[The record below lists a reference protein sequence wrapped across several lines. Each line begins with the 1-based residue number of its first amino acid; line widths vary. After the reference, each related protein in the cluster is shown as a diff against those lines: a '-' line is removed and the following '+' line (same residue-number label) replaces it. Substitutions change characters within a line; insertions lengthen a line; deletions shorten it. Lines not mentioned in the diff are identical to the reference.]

1 MATKFKFEAKDAA
14 GKIVKGSVAADSQA
28 DAVADLR
35 KRNLTPVDVSKSSGG
50 FLGGMF
56 GGGAAKKAGKRGLAK
71 RSSVKKGELEVF
83 TRQLATM
90 LGAGIPMLE
99 ALEILADQ
107 AESPGFAF
115 CLDKVVEEIRSG
127 SDLSKAMESHKKVF
141 SHIYVSM
148 IRAGEVSGQIDTIL
162 QRLAEY
168 LEAAAHLRSEI
179 KSAMTYPVISLV
191 LVLGIASFLMI
202 GIVPSFKP
210 VFESLEVELP
220 GLTVFIMDIAFFM
233 KDYWYLIFGS
243 IVAAFVGLKMFCKTP
258 KGALIKDTV
267 MLRLPVF
274 GVLFKKVALSRFA
287 RTFSTLV
294 KSGVPILG
302 AMEIV
307 SDTAGNLV
315 ISNVVDKARDS
326 VRNGESLSEPFMRSP
341 VFPPMVVKM
350 MAIGE
355 RAGALDTLLEKIA
368 EFYDQQ
374 VEAEVKGLTSMIE
387 PIMIAIM
394 GVVVG
399 GIVLAVFLPIFKLQE
414 KLSGGG

>member
-1 MATKFKFEAKDAA
+1 MTTKFKYEAKDAA
-14 GKIVKGSVAADSQA
+14 GKVVKGSVTADSQA
-28 DAVADLR
+28 AAVADLR
-35 KRNLTPVDVSKSSGG
+35 RRNLTPVDV
-50 FLGGMF
+50 
-56 GGGAAKKAGKRGLAK
+56 KKAGGGLFGGKKGVQVKKA
-71 RSSVKKGELEVF
+71 SAKKGELEVF
-83 TRQLATM
+83 TRQLSTM

-115 CLDKVVEEIRSG
+115 CLNRVVDDIRNG
-127 SDLSKAMESHKKVF
+127 SDLSKALEPHKKVF

-148 IRAGEVSGQIDTIL
+148 IRAGEVSGQIDIIL
-162 QRLAEY
+162 TRLAEY
-168 LEAAAHLRSEI
+168 LEAAAHLRNEI

-191 LVLGIASFLMI
+191 LVIGIASFLMI

-210 VFESLEVELP
+210 VFDSLEVELP

-233 KDYWYLIFGS
+233 KDYWYLMFGGMAAIFF
-243 IVAAFVGLKMFCKTP
+243 ALKSLSRTP
-258 KGALIKDTV
+258 KGAYTKDQL

-274 GVLFKKVALSRFA
+274 GILFKKVALSRFS
-287 RTFSTLV
+287 RTFATLI

-307 SDTAGNLV
+307 SDTSGNLV
-315 ISNVVDKARDS
+315 ISGIVDRARDS
-326 VRNGESLSEPFMRSP
+326 VRNGESLSDPFGKST

-355 RAGALDTLLEKIA
+355 RSGALDALLEKIA

-387 PIMIAIM
+387 PIMIAVM
-394 GVVVG
+394 GVIVG

-414 KLSGGG
+414 KLSQTG

>member
-1 MATKFKFEAKDAA
+1 MTTKFKFEAKDAA
-14 GKIVKGSVAADSQA
+14 GKVVKGSVAANSQA

-35 KRNLTPVDVSKSSGG
+35 RRNLQPVEVSKAGG
-50 FLGGMF
+50 IGSWFSKPKGN
-56 GGGAAKKAGKRGLAK
+56 KRGLAK
-71 RSSVKKGELEVF
+71 KASCKRGELEIF
-83 TRQLATM
+83 TRQLSTM
-90 LGAGIPMLE
+90 LSAGIPMLE

-107 AESPGFAF
+107 AESPGFAY
-115 CLDKVVEEIRSG
+115 CLDRVVSDIRSG
-127 SDLSKAMESHKKVF
+127 SDLSKSLEPHKKVF

-148 IRAGEVSGQIDTIL
+148 IRAGEVSGQIDIIL
-162 QRLAEY
+162 TRLAEY

-191 LVLGIASFLMI
+191 LVIGIASFLMI

-220 GLTVFIMDIAFFM
+220 GLTVLIMDIAFFM
-233 KDYWYLIFGS
+233 RDYWYLIFGGMFGAL
-243 IVAAFVGLKMFCKTP
+243 VALKAVCKTP
-258 KGALIKDTV
+258 KGAYAKDHV

-274 GVLFKKVALSRFA
+274 GILFKKVALSRFA
-287 RTFSTLV
+287 RTFATLV

-307 SDTAGNLV
+307 SDTAGNQV
-315 ISNVVDKARDS
+315 ISRIVDSARDS
-326 VRNGESLSEPFMRSP
+326 VRNGESLSDPFGKST

-350 MAIGE
+350 MSIGE
-355 RAGALDTLLEKIA
+355 RSGALDALLEKIA

-394 GVVVG
+394 GVIVG

>member
-1 MATKFKFEAKDAA
+1 MTTKFKYEAKDTT
-14 GKIVKGSVAADSQA
+14 GKVVKGTVTANSQA
-28 DAVADLR
+28 DAVADLKR
-35 KRNLTPVDVSKSSGG
+35 RNLSAVEVSKGG
-50 FLGGMF
+50 L
-56 GGGAAKKAGKRGLAK
+56 AALFQKKPKNKRGLSK
-71 RSSVKKGELEVF
+71 RASARRGELEVF

-90 LGAGIPMLE
+90 LSAGIPMLE

-107 AESPGFAF
+107 AESAGFAY
-115 CLDKVVEEIRSG
+115 CLDRVVNDIRSG
-127 SDLSKAMESHKKVF
+127 SDLSKAMEPHKRVF

-148 IRAGEVSGQIDTIL
+148 IRAGEVSGQIDIIL

-220 GLTVFIMDIAFFM
+220 ALTVFIMDAAFFM
-233 KDYWYLIFGS
+233 KDYWYLIFGGM
-243 IVAAFVGLKMFCKTP
+243 AAALFALKAVCRTP
-258 KGALIKDTV
+258 KGAYAKDHV
-267 MLRLPVF
+267 LLRLPVF
-274 GVLFKKVALSRFA
+274 GILFKKVALSRFA

-307 SDTAGNLV
+307 SDTSGNLV
-315 ISNVVDKARDS
+315 ISRIVDSARDS
-326 VRNGESLSEPFMRSP
+326 VRNGESLSDPFSKST

-355 RAGALDTLLEKIA
+355 RSGALDALLEKIA

-394 GVVVG
+394 GFIVG

-414 KLSGGG
+414 KLSSSG

>member
-1 MATKFKFEAKDAA
+1 MTTKFKYEAKDAA
-14 GKIVKGSVAADSQA
+14 GKVVKGSVSAASQA

-35 KRNLTPVDVSKSSGG
+35 RRNLTPVEVSKAGG
-50 FLGGMF
+50 LLSWF
-56 GGGAAKKAGKRGLAK
+56 GGGGGGGGGKASKRGMAKKA
-71 RSSVKKGELEVF
+71 SCKKGELEVF
-83 TRQLATM
+83 TRQLSTM
-90 LGAGIPMLE
+90 LSAGIPMLE

-115 CLDKVVEEIRSG
+115 CLDRVVNDIRSG
-127 SDLSKAMESHKKVF
+127 SDLSKAMEPHKRVF

-148 IRAGEVSGQIDTIL
+148 IRAGEVSGQIDIIL

-179 KSAMTYPVISLV
+179 KSAMTYPVISLF
-191 LVLGIASFLMI
+191 LVIGIASFLMI

-210 VFESLEVELP
+210 VFDSLEVELP

-233 KDYWYLIFGS
+233 RDYWYVIFGGMG
-243 IVAAFVGLKMFCKTP
+243 AAFFGLKLAVKTP
-258 KGALIKDTV
+258 KGELIKDHV

-274 GVLFKKVALSRFA
+274 GILFKKVALSRFA

-307 SDTAGNLV
+307 SDTSGNLV
-315 ISNVVDKARDS
+315 ISNIVNSARDS
-326 VRNGESLSEPFMRSP
+326 VRNGDSLSEPFTKST

-355 RAGALDTLLEKIA
+355 RSGALDALLEKIA

-394 GVVVG
+394 GVIVG

-414 KLSGGG
+414 KLSGG

>member
-1 MATKFKFEAKDAA
+1 MTTKFKFEAKDQT
-14 GKIVKGSVAADSQA
+14 GKVVKGSMSAASQA
-28 DAVADLR
+28 EVVADLR
-35 KRNLTPVDVSKSSGG
+35 RRSLSPVAVTKA
-50 FLGGMF
+50 
-56 GGGAAKKAGKRGLAK
+56 GAFSWLSAGDKAAGKKKATRA
-71 RSSVKKGELEVF
+71 SVRKGELEVF

-115 CLDKVVEEIRSG
+115 CLDRVVEDIRSG
-127 SDLSKAMESHKKVF
+127 SDFSKALEPHKRVF

-191 LVLGIASFLMI
+191 LVIGIASFLMI

-210 VFESLEVELP
+210 VFESLEVDLP
-220 GLTVFIMDIAFFM
+220 GLTVVIMDIAFFM
-233 KDYWYLIFGS
+233 RDFWYLIFGGLAAA
-243 IVAAFVGLKMFCKTP
+243 IVGIRVACGTP
-258 KGALIKDTV
+258 KGAYAKDVV
-267 MLRLPVF
+267 MLRIPVF
-274 GVLFKKVALSRFA
+274 GILFKKVALSRFA

-307 SDTAGNLV
+307 SATSGNLV
-315 ISNVVDKARDS
+315 ISRIVDSARDS
-326 VRNGESLSEPFMRSP
+326 VRNGESLSDPFSKST
-341 VFPPMVVKM
+341 VFPPMVTKM

-355 RAGALDTLLEKIA
+355 RSGALDALLEKIA

-387 PIMIAIM
+387 PIMIAVM

-414 KLSGGG
+414 KLSGG

>member
-1 MATKFKFEAKDAA
+1 MATKFKYEAKDKA
-14 GKIVKGSVAADSQA
+14 GKLVRGSVSAGTQSE
-28 DAVADLR
+28 AVAELRRRDLTPLDIAKSKGLAGMFSKPAGR
-35 KRNLTPVDVSKSSGG
+35 KRQV
-50 FLGGMF
+50 
-56 GGGAAKKAGKRGLAK
+56 AKKA
-71 RSSVKKGELEVF
+71 SCKKGELEVF
-83 TRQLATM
+83 TRQLSTM

-99 ALEILADQ
+99 GLEILADQ
-107 AESPGFAF
+107 AESPGFAY
-115 CLDKVVEEIRSG
+115 CLDKVVEDIRNG
-127 SDLSKAMESHKKVF
+127 SDLSQAMEPHKKVF

-148 IRAGEVSGQIDTIL
+148 IRAGEVSGQLDIIL
-162 QRLAEY
+162 TRLAEY

-191 LVLGIASFLMI
+191 LVIGIASFLMI
-202 GIVPSFKP
+202 GIVPSFEP
-210 VFESLEVELP
+210 VFESLEVDLP
-220 GLTVFIMDIAFFM
+220 PITVMTMDAARFM
-233 KDYWYLIFGS
+233 KNYWYLIFGGG
-243 IVAAFVGLKMFCKTP
+243 AALFFAI
-258 KGALIKDTV
+258 GAACRTERGAYVRD
-267 MLRLPVF
+267 MLLLRVPVF

-307 SDTAGNLV
+307 SDTAGNKV
-315 ISNVVDKARDS
+315 ISGIVDTAKES
-326 VRNGESLSEPFMRSP
+326 VRNGDSLSEPFMEST

-355 RAGALDTLLEKIA
+355 RSGALDALLEKIA

-414 KLSGGG
+414 NLSAG

>member
-1 MATKFKFEAKDAA
+1 MTTKFKFEAKDAA
-14 GKIVKGSVAADSQA
+14 GKVVKGQVTASSQA
-28 DAVADLR
+28 EAVADLR
-35 KRNLTPVDVSKSSGG
+35 RRNLQPFEVSKAGG
-50 FLGGMF
+50 FSLF
-56 GGGAAKKAGKRGLAK
+56 GKKDKGPKKNQAKK
-71 RSSVKKGELEVF
+71 SSCKKGELEVF

-90 LGAGIPMLE
+90 LSAGIPMLE
-99 ALEILADQ
+99 GLEILADQ

-115 CLDKVVEEIRSG
+115 CLDKVVTDIRSG
-127 SDLSKAMESHKKVF
+127 SDLSKAMEPHKKVF

-148 IRAGEVSGQIDTIL
+148 IKAGEVSGQIDIIL
-162 QRLAEY
+162 SRLAEY
-168 LEAAAHLRSEI
+168 LEASAHLRAEI

-191 LVLGIASFLMI
+191 LVIGIASFLMI

-210 VFESLEVELP
+210 VFESLEVDLP
-220 GLTVFIMDIAFFM
+220 GLTVFIMDIAFLM
-233 KDYWYLIFGS
+233 RDYWYVIFGGMA
-243 IVAAFVGLKMFCKTP
+243 AAFFGLRAACKTP
-258 KGALIKDTV
+258 KGALVKDHV

-315 ISNVVDKARDS
+315 ISNIVNQARDS
-326 VRNGESLSEPFMRSP
+326 VKQGDSLSEPFSKST

-355 RAGALDTLLEKIA
+355 RSGALDALLEKIA

-374 VEAEVKGLTSMIE
+374 VESEVKGLTSMIE

-394 GVVVG
+394 GVIVG

-414 KLSGGG
+414 KLSGG

>member
-1 MATKFKFEAKDAA
+1 MATKFKFEARDAT
-14 GKIVKGSVAADSQA
+14 GKKVKGAVTATSQSEA
-28 DAVADLR
+28 IAEVR
-35 KRNLTPVDVSKSSGG
+35 KRNLTPLEVNKSSG
-50 FLGGMF
+50 LGGLFSKPKGSKKGM
-56 GGGAAKKAGKRGLAK
+56 AKK
-71 RSSVKKGELEVF
+71 SSARKGELEVF

-115 CLDKVVEEIRSG
+115 CLDKVVESIRNG
-127 SDLSKAMESHKKVF
+127 SDLSKAMEPHKKVF

-148 IRAGEVSGQIDTIL
+148 IRAGEVSGQIDIIL

-168 LEAAAHLRSEI
+168 LEAAAHLRNEI

-191 LVLGIASFLMI
+191 LVTGIASFLMI

-220 GLTVFIMDIAFFM
+220 QLTVVIMDIAFFM
-233 KDYWYLIFGS
+233 KDYWYLIFGG
-243 IVAAFVGLKMFCKTP
+243 I
-258 KGALIKDTV
+258 GALIFGAGAAAKTKRGEYIKDAI
-267 MLRLPVF
+267 MLRIPVF
-274 GVLFKKVALSRFA
+274 GILFKKVALSRFA
-287 RTFSTLV
+287 RTFSTLI

-307 SDTAGNLV
+307 SDTAGNKV
-315 ISNVVDKARDS
+315 ISGIVDRARDS
-326 VRNGESLSEPFMRSP
+326 VRNGDSLSEPFMDTK

-355 RAGALDTLLEKIA
+355 RSGALDALLEKIA

-374 VEAEVKGLTSMIE
+374 VEAEVKGLTAMIE

-394 GVVVG
+394 GIIVG

-414 KLSGGG
+414 KLSG

>member
-1 MATKFKFEAKDAA
+1 MATKFKFEARDAT
-14 GKIVKGSVAADSQA
+14 GKMVKGAVTAASQSEA
-28 DAVADLR
+28 IAEVR
-35 KRNLTPVDVSKSSGG
+35 KRNLTPLEVNKSAGLGGLFSKSGG
-50 FLGGMF
+50 KKKGL
-56 GGGAAKKAGKRGLAK
+56 AKKASA
-71 RSSVKKGELEVF
+71 KKGELEVF

-115 CLDKVVEEIRSG
+115 CLDKVVESIRNG
-127 SDLSKAMESHKKVF
+127 SDLSKALEPHKKVF
-141 SHIYVSM
+141 SHIYCSM
-148 IRAGEVSGQIDTIL
+148 IRAGEVSGQIDIIL

-168 LEAAAHLRSEI
+168 LEAAAHLRNEI

-191 LVLGIASFLMI
+191 LVIGIASFLMI

-220 GLTVFIMDIAFFM
+220 QLTVVIMDIAFFM
-233 KDYWYLIFGS
+233 RDYWYVIFGGIGALIFGCG
-243 IVAAFVGLKMFCKTP
+243 AAIKTK
-258 KGALIKDTV
+258 KGAYVKDV
-267 MLRLPVF
+267 IMLRIPVF
-274 GVLFKKVALSRFA
+274 GILFKKVALSRFA
-287 RTFSTLV
+287 RTFSTLI

-315 ISNVVDKARDS
+315 ISGIVDRARDS
-326 VRNGESLSEPFMRSP
+326 VRNGDSLSDPFLDSK

-355 RAGALDTLLEKIA
+355 RSGALDALLEKIA

-374 VEAEVKGLTSMIE
+374 VEAEVKGLTAMIE
-387 PIMIAIM
+387 PIMIAVM
-394 GVVVG
+394 GIIVG

-414 KLSGGG
+414 KLSG